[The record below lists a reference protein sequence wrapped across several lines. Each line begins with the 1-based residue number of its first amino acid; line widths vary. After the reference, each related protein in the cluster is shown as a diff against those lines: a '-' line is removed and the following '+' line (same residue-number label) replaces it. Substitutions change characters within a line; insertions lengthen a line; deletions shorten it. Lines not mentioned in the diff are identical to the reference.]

1 MPSGRSFCR
10 RWRLSLAPVL
20 LAGLVAG
27 CQSGDQ
33 PVSESTAAAAAPPAP
48 AAVAAP
54 ITLDGDLDN
63 LSDDARNAALTLKS
77 LSEDAFSLLSDPV
90 ISETE
95 RRERFRLLFNDGFD
109 LPAIGR
115 FVLGPHWDRASG
127 VQRRL
132 FLQLYED
139 LIVNSYAQ
147 RFRDYSGQGFRIT
160 DAQEVNPEVQVVS
173 STVVT
178 PAGGTVPVD
187 WTMRRTDFDYQ
198 VVDVAVEGVS
208 LGRTQQDE
216 YGSVVERRGM
226 DGLLEV
232 LEERVAELEG

>member
-10 RWRLSLAPVL
+10 GWRIALVSVL
-20 LAGLVAG
+20 LAGPIAG
-27 CQSGDQ
+27 CQSGDGPASGSQ
-33 PVSESTAAAAAPPAP
+33 AAAPVQSSQAE
-48 AAVAAP
+48 VATP
-54 ITLDGDLDN
+54 ITLGDDLDN

-115 FVLGPHWDRASG
+115 FVLGSHWDQASG

-160 DAQEVNPEVQVVS
+160 DAQEVNPDIQVVS

-178 PAGGTVPVD
+178 PTGGTVPVD

-198 VVDVAVEGVS
+198 VVDVAVEGIS

-216 YGSVVERRGM
+216 YGSVVERRGI

-232 LEERVAELEG
+232 LEQRVAELEG